1 MPCPRV
7 PTDNVG
13 VDRINGEG
21 PDGDLVQHRVV
32 IAEKVIARAPEH
44 HGRINSE
51 LQDEPYS
58 IPVKTAAAV
67 NAARAHGGR
76 VIAIGTTVVRAAGAR
91 NGIVR
96 AGNDVATGRIGVG
109 KKLRIV
115 DAIVTG
121 THQPGTSHHA
131 LLGAFLGETSLRRL
145 DAELAT
151 NHYRTHEFG
160 DSLLI
165 ERGDGSISGWAED
178 AYRHVLPGAQAGV
191 TL

>member
-1 MPCPRV
+1 MLS
-7 PTDNVG
+7 DNV
-13 VDRINGEG
+13 
-21 PDGDLVQHRVV
+21 
-32 IAEKVIARAPEH
+32 
-44 HGRINSE
+44 
-51 LQDEPYS
+51 
-58 IPVKTAAAV
+58 PVKTAAAV
-67 NAARAHGGR
+67 NATRAHGGR
-76 VIAIGTTVVRAAGAR
+76 VIAIGTTVVRALEAAGAR
-91 NGIVR
+91 NGILR

-131 LLGAFLGETSLRRL
+131 LLGAFLGEMSLRRL

-151 NHYRTHEFG
+151 NHYRAHEFG

-178 AYRHVLPGAQAGV
+178 AADTSCPVLRRGVMVGYNQGQSCPLRAGRIGSRRCENISAQDFSSP
-191 TL
+191 

>member
-1 MPCPRV
+1 MPPAYPRLAIRSS
-7 PTDNVG
+7 T
-13 VDRINGEG
+13 ICS
-21 PDGDLVQHRVV
+21 L
-32 IAEKVIARAPEH
+32 
-44 HGRINSE
+44 
-51 LQDEPYS
+51 DEPYS

-96 AGNDVATGRIGVG
+96 AGNDVATGRIGV
-109 KKLRIV
+109 KTKLRIV

-131 LLGAFLGETSLRRL
+131 LLGAFLGEAPLRRL

-151 NHYRTHEFG
+151 NHYRPHEFG

-178 AYRHVLPGAQAGV
+178 AYRHVLPGAQTGV
-191 TL
+191 VL

>member
-1 MPCPRV
+1 MTHAAGISSTGDPEL
-7 PTDNVG
+7 DNLL
-13 VDRINGEG
+13 
-21 PDGDLVQHRVV
+21 PL
-32 IAEKVIARAPEH
+32 
-44 HGRINSE
+44 
-51 LQDEPYS
+51 DEPYS

-67 NAARAHGGR
+67 NATRAHGGH
-76 VIAIGTTVVRAAGAR
+76 VVAIGTIVVRALEAAGAR

-115 DAIVTG
+115 DAIITG

-131 LLGAFLGETSLRRL
+131 LLGAFLGETRLRRL

-165 ERGDGSISGWAED
+165 ERSDGSISG
-178 AYRHVLPGAQAGV
+178 
-191 TL
+191 